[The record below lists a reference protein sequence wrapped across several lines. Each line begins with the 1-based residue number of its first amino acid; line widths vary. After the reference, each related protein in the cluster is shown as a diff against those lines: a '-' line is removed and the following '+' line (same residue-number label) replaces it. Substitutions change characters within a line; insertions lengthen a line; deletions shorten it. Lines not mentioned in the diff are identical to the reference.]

1 MAPLWYFYGTFSI
14 AFAEIQIYKSGRP
27 IYQNERTK
35 GLVIERNS
43 PDLMYFY
50 QAFLNCFGE
59 PSYDISPER
68 FHNDLFVL
76 AFNLSS
82 NPLIEK
88 EKLVSMSSSARA
100 LAPLTA
106 GVLDAEIQLK
116 EALSENMLVFFCS
129 VSEVLVNFDQN
140 GIPIEM

>member
-1 MAPLWYFYGTFSI
+1 MT
-14 AFAEIQIYKSGRP
+14 
-27 IYQNERTK
+27 
-35 GLVIERNS
+35 
-43 PDLMYFY
+43 
-50 QAFLNCFGE
+50 
-59 PSYDISPER
+59 
-68 FHNDLFVL
+68 
-76 AFNLSS
+76 
-82 NPLIEK
+82 
-88 EKLVSMSSSARA
+88 SSARA